1 VGVKQG
7 IYASVVACAVCLA
20 LVPSG
25 AAGNRWRPSQTLG
38 GPPAGAPLFAGAAGL
53 SVAAWTNRD
62 QSIDVSEL
70 NRLGRFGPSQQIRAP
85 SGGSAVPAQVGLAA
99 LAVSSRGDAV
109 LVWVH
114 RDIPSEPPE
123 YSVRSGL
130 TGQWST
136 PAALDR
142 HGEGMAGLTAA
153 IDSTG
158 TVTFAWVGSGPTKS
172 PTGAPIVNALRT
184 QLRRPVAG
192 GRREVLFAQRA
203 PGATSF
209 RPFQALPA
217 LARAQPDAGGRT
229 LSLRL
234 QTGVDDTGGA
244 MLAWLSRASGRALL
258 LAQHV
263 TPDGQLGPMRQISP
277 PGAAAPRLAVNGR
290 GDSAL
295 TWRFYP
301 TRPARVR
308 AAVAAAG
315 HNFGRPVTLSGMGSA
330 RSVLTPQ
337 VALDPAGNAVVMW
350 TDFRQSRRGREFFP
364 KSSRLWW
371 SLRVRGHGF
380 TPALRLSSPRFSILD
395 GVALAPGHRG
405 TAVWTESTDR
415 GGIVVGAVFR

>member
-1 VGVKQG
+1 
-7 IYASVVACAVCLA
+7 
-20 LVPSG
+20 
-25 AAGNRWRPSQTLG
+25 
-38 GPPAGAPLFAGAAGL
+38 
-53 SVAAWTNRD
+53 
-62 QSIDVSEL
+62 
-70 NRLGRFGPSQQIRAP
+70 
-85 SGGSAVPAQVGLAA
+85 
-99 LAVSSRGDAV
+99 
-109 LVWVH
+109 
-114 RDIPSEPPE
+114 
-123 YSVRSGL
+123 
-130 TGQWST
+130 
-136 PAALDR
+136 
-142 HGEGMAGLTAA
+142 
-153 IDSTG
+153 
-158 TVTFAWVGSGPTKS
+158 VTFAWVGSGPTKS

-184 QLRRPVAG
+184 QLRLPDGSFLPVETISQDAPGYGTPQLSVSASGAAVVAWDRPVAG